1 MSKHLLIV
9 DRDDDFV
16 SRMVAALGT
25 SQAFELSTAAT
36 TDEAARLIRQQPH
49 DIAFI
54 PVSEGEDAIQA
65 LRAEQPNLRVILL
78 TPTSSAEVP
87 KAISGKV
94 QGILL
99 KTHLEVDLTS
109 VLADAMAQPVYIG
122 EAELA
127 AMDDLPVGRELLI
140 TTLQQAK
147 SSRFVQSTIFAK
159 GTRLLAHWGE
169 LSGAQ
174 AAAVVRT
181 VGDSWADTAH
191 SVRIQFI
198 HLPARSGDLL
208 LYSQRIQ
215 GEYLLTLAALPETPV
230 HELRLNAEPL
240 ARELLDLVSGRQRRS
255 ETGEDAASETAAG
268 RKSFALVWRPAKPL
282 PSSLH
287 IPLRRALQRLALA
300 NACVL
305 SHIDVQS
312 ELLHLVVACP
322 AGRDSVWAAF
332 LFKNGSEAT
341 IQQEFNVDANL
352 WGTGYYAIESAA
364 PLSEAELS
372 IFLDGDS
379 G

>member
-1 MSKHLLIV
+1 MNKHLLIV

-16 SRMVAALGT
+16 GRMAGSLRL
-25 SQAFELSTAAT
+25 SQEFELSTAASIE
-36 TDEAARLIRQQPH
+36 EAARLVRQQPH
-49 DIAFI
+49 AIAFV
-54 PVSEGEDAIQA
+54 PVGEGESAILA
-65 LRAEQPNLRVILL
+65 LRAEQPDLKLVLL

-87 KAISGKV
+87 KALSGKA
-94 QGILL
+94 QGVLL
-99 KTHLEVDLTS
+99 KTHLEADLMS

-122 EAELA
+122 ETELA
-127 AMDDLPVGRELLI
+127 VMGDLPVGREALI

-147 SSRFVQSTIFAK
+147 SGRFVQSTVFAR
-159 GTRLLAHWGE
+159 GTKLLAHWGE

-174 AAAVVRT
+174 AATVALS
-181 VGDSWADTAH
+181 VGDKWGAAAH

-198 HLPARSGDLL
+198 HLPAQTGHLL
-208 LYSQRIQ
+208 LYSQRLK

-240 ARELLDLVSGRQRRS
+240 AQELLNLISGGQRWPAS
-255 ETGEDAASETAAG
+255 APDAASNTSAG

-282 PSSLH
+282 PPSLH
-287 IPLRRALQRLALA
+287 IPLRRALQRLAVA
-300 NACVL
+300 NACTL
-305 SHIDVQS
+305 SHIDVQA

-352 WGTGYYAIESAA
+352 WGTGYYAIESAS
-364 PLSEAELS
+364 PLSEAELN
-372 IFLDGDS
+372 IFLDKDG